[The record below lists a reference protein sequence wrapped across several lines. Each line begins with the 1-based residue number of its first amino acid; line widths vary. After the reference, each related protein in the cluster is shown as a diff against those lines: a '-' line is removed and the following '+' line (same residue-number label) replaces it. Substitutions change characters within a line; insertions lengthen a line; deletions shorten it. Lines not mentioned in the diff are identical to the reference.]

1 MAYRAIG
8 AFILQLYLTEFGWFQ
23 KRLPMELTLGNR
35 LRKSQGCLD
44 FCEGIAVM
52 RRRDFIRGMG
62 LGSVGFVLG
71 GCNLRLSY
79 IAETE

>member
-1 MAYRAIG
+1 M
-8 AFILQLYLTEFGWFQ
+8 
-23 KRLPMELTLGNR
+23 K
-35 LRKSQGCLD
+35 
-44 FCEGIAVM
+44 
-52 RRRDFIRGMG
+52 RRDFIRGMG